1 MRPHSS
7 LILVLAAGIA
17 VSGCAETVRLS
28 RGSRIPPEHRGISS
42 AEVTE
47 AFTRHVRGE
56 RVSMAATLIDFA
68 YIRAV
73 VLERGRTREQE
84 REAFDRY
91 IKRQTSFY
99 VNLVVHGLESC
110 STGRG
115 RRPGDD
121 EDSGDAALL
130 DLNEWAF
137 EMRTST
143 GRPRE
148 PESIEP
154 GATQLAPSGGCL
166 VQGYLHFPRPISPRD
181 QWVELEAR
189 GGDRGRIS
197 ASVRWNVERW
207 TPPGRG
213 GGPDRPPARRRPP
226 AKQPQQREA
235 TESGEAPDAG
245 AGETPPAELDGGA
258 TEPAQP

>member
-1 MRPHSS
+1 MRAHS
-7 LILVLAAGIA
+7 LLLFVLAAGIV

-28 RGSRIPPEHRGISS
+28 RGSRIPPEHRGVSS

-56 RVSMAATLIDFA
+56 RVSMAATLIDFS

-73 VLERGRTREQE
+73 VLERGRSREQE

-91 IKRQTSFY
+91 VKRQTSYY

-115 RRPGDD
+115 RPPSDEGDD
-121 EDSGDAALL
+121 DGAQGLL
-130 DLNEWAF
+130 DLNEWGF
-137 EMRTST
+137 EMRTSS

-166 VQGYLHFPRPISPRD
+166 VQGYLHFPGSISSRD
-181 QWVELEAR
+181 EWVELEAS
-189 GGDRGRIS
+189 GGDRGRIK
-197 ASVRWNVERW
+197 AVVRWSVERW
-207 TPPGRG
+207 TPAKRSKSSGRARPRPRPADEERDTAPEPVETSTDDAS
-213 GGPDRPPARRRPP
+213 PDQGSEP
-226 AKQPQQREA
+226 
-235 TESGEAPDAG
+235 GEAA
-245 AGETPPAELDGGA
+245 PPS
-258 TEPAQP
+258 QP